1 MGYDLLAGLLF
12 AALTPL
18 VVIGFV
24 IYWIVTA
31 KDREEHGGFLEGYA
45 RARGLDFVPAEGEWP
60 NRSSASIAWSSE
72 RAEMRLTILGR
83 ETKARTRLVVKPS
96 QALMGELF
104 ASPDPETYARLV
116 VRERPKGLADRVLDD
131 RVRRSILG
139 FCQRDRV
146 TLTYRR
152 GRFYLEWPG
161 REANDARLDAA
172 RRVGDD
178 LASAIDDAFRST
190 ASRRAA

>member
-1 MGYDLLAGLLF
+1 VGYDLLAGLLF

-18 VVIGFV
+18 VVVGFV

-31 KDREEHGGFLEGYA
+31 KDREEHGSFLEGYA
-45 RARGLDFVPAEGEWP
+45 KARDLTFLPAEGEWP
-60 NRSSASIAWSSE
+60 NRTSPSITWTSE
-72 RAEMRLTILGR
+72 RADMRLTILGR
-83 ETKARTRLVVKPS
+83 ETKARTRLVVKPT

-104 ASPDPETYARLV
+104 ATPDPDTYAKLL
-116 VRERPKGLADRVLDD
+116 VRERPKGLADRVLDE

-139 FCQRDRV
+139 FCQRDHV

-152 GRFYLEWPG
+152 GRFFLEWPG
-161 REANDARLDAA
+161 REINDARLDAA

-190 ASRRAA
+190 ATRRAA